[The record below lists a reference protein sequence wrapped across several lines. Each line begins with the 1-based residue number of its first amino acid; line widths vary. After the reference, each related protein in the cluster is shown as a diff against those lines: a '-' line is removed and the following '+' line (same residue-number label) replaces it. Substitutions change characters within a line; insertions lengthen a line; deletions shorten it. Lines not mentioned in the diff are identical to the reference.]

1 MIRITVKNGVI
12 RAEVN
17 GATGPSCVDSL
28 RQLVAKLQATPAGDI
43 EKKPEFYQ
51 EVVTDAVENVKVV

>member
-17 GATGPSCVDSL
+17 GTTGPGCVDRL
-28 RQLVAKLQATPAGDI
+28 RQMLATLQATPTGEI

-51 EVVTDAVENVKVV
+51 EVTDAVENIKVV